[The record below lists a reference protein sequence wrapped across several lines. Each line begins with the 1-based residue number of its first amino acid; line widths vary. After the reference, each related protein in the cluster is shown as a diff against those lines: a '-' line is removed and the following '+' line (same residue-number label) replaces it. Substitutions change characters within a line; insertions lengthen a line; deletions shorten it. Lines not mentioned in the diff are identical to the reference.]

1 MNYQFEGGTA
11 SYVTTSGA
19 SVLGISGQPVNLL
32 GVLVG
37 ACTAPIVSIFSG
49 QAATATVAYC
59 TMPANA
65 FTRFP
70 YASPNGVSY
79 RVTTGAG
86 DAVLRLTFFW
96 IPGQTT

>member
-11 SYVTTSGA
+11 SYVTTSGS
-19 SVLGISGQPVNLL
+19 SVLGISGQPVNLI

-37 ACTAPIVSIFSG
+37 ACSAPLVTIFSG

-70 YASPNGVSY
+70 YAAPNGLSY
-79 RVTTGAG
+79 NVAGLAG